1 MSKLWGGRFEGGLDP
16 FFERFNRSL
25 PFDRRLVDED
35 ITGSIAW
42 ARALGGAG
50 VLEQGEVDQ
59 LAQALEQLREELSN
73 DPQRVARAPD
83 EDVHSFVE
91 RELLQ
96 SLGVLARKLHTGRSR
111 NDQVAT
117 DLKLWLKRHVA
128 ELDGWLAGLA
138 GALVELAEKTAEL
151 PLPGYTHLQRAQPMR
166 LAHHLL
172 AYVEMLARDRGR
184 LDDAHRRMGECP
196 LGAGALATTTFAIDR
211 EATARALGFEAGPM
225 RNSLDAVSDRDF
237 ALELVF
243 ACVTVGQHLSRL
255 CEELVLW
262 ASQEF
267 AFVRLPEGY
276 CSGSSIM
283 PQKVNPDVPELVRAK
298 VGRLTGDLVT
308 LVMVGKAL
316 PLAYNK
322 DLQESHEPLYDAA
335 STAHEC
341 LHVMAGLVAG
351 LEFDAAAMR
360 HAVDRGH
367 LGATEVADFLAARGI
382 PFRRAHDVAGT
393 LVRLAISRGVELSEL
408 SLEEYRAL
416 APEFDDGVY
425 TALDPVR
432 AVDRRDVVGGPARGR
447 VLAEIERLEEEL
459 RASL

>member
-1 MSKLWGGRFEGGLDP
+1 MSARQGRFSGKLDP
-16 FFERFNRSL
+16 RVARFGASIE
-25 PFDRRLVDED
+25 FDRRLYEED
-35 ITGSIAW
+35 VRGSQAHVRMLAAQGIVSAADAEIIVEGLERVRGEIA
-42 ARALGGAG
+42 R
-50 VLEQGEVDQ
+50 GE
-59 LAQALEQLREELSN
+59 LPM
-73 DPQRVARAPD
+73 DPD
-83 EDVHSFVE
+83 LEDVHMNVE
-91 RELLQ
+91 
-96 SLGVLARKLHTGRSR
+96 ARLTALVGEVGGRLHTARSR

-117 DLKLWLKRHVA
+117 DMKLWARGKAR
-128 ELDGWLAGLA
+128 ELAAAVDALR
-138 GALVELAEKTAEL
+138 GALVAQARANLDVI
-151 PLPGYTHLQRAQPMR
+151 LPGYTHLQRAQPMR

-184 LDDAHRRMGECP
+184 LVDAHARMGQCP

-211 EATARALGFEAGPM
+211 EATARALGFDAGPM

-243 ACVTVGQHLSRL
+243 ACVTIGQHLSRL

-322 DLQESHEPLYDAA
+322 DLQESHEPLYDAVG
-335 STAHEC
+335 TALEC

-360 HAVDRGH
+360 RAVDRGH
-367 LGATEVADFLAARGI
+367 LGATEVADYLAARGV

-393 LVRLAISRGVELSEL
+393 LVRLAISRGVELGEL
-408 SLEEYRAL
+408 PFEEYRAL